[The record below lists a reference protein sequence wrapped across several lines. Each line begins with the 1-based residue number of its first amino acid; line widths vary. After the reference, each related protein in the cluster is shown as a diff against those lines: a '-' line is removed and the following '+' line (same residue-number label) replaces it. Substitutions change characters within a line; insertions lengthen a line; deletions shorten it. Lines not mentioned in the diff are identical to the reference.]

1 MNCFRS
7 VCSVFG
13 TLTKTQGKMHFTD
26 SFIYN
31 FQMLKRVVF
40 VTNSCTNCSMQVLD
54 IINKLDAEKNVDSL
68 DILGDL
74 DFEVR
79 KK

>member
-1 MNCFRS
+1 
-7 VCSVFG
+7 
-13 TLTKTQGKMHFTD
+13 
-26 SFIYN
+26 
-31 FQMLKRVVF
+31 MLKRGVF
-40 VTNSCTNCSMQVLD
+40 VTDSCTNCSVKVLD

-79 KK
+79 NPCFYPISTTL